1 MPRPSLVSSDGSRG
15 WLFASYDDVPG
26 TVNHGRSSRGQH
38 WSKDRAHKAE
48 WEGIF
53 MVLFMHGALPKN
65 LAHVKVW
72 FKLEFFDPGRRRDPE
87 NFRHPLMKPFA
98 DTLVRGGY
106 LADDTGEFFTCVDL
120 QLSPEK
126 LERTAAHGAPVPRR
140 PGRLGASTCWRHSTP
155 GVAGVQRDGRRP
167 RSTGMMLVLRCEPS
181 SASLAYRGTEV

>member
-126 LERTAAHGAPVPRR
+126 LERTAAQKAMGLKARLHMALLYRVAPDALERQRAGGTRLQASRGSSGMAGDRGA
-140 PGRLGASTCWRHSTP
+140 
-155 GVAGVQRDGRRP
+155 
-167 RSTGMMLVLRCEPS
+167 
-181 SASLAYRGTEV
+181 RG